1 MTLRNLVVVT
11 GMSGSGKGTVL
22 KVFEDLGYFCID
34 NLPVLLIPK
43 FLEVINASESASANA
58 ALVIDIR
65 AGERLQDLER
75 QIANFKKFVVKI
87 IVLYLEARDEVL
99 VRRFSETRRPHPL
112 KSGSSLIAAIKEERR
127 SLRKLRELADIKLD
141 TSDCSVHQIRA
152 SVLDHFKGLRP
163 SPTLNVHLL
172 SFGFK
177 HGIPLEADLVFD
189 ARFLPNP
196 FFVPKLKAH
205 SGREKKVKDY
215 LRSFPETSEYVNR
228 IGDLLQYLLPNYEK
242 EGKTYLTVAVGCT
255 GGRHRSIYVVEEL
268 AKILKN
274 KKRSIVV
281 RHRDEK
287 I

>member
-1 MTLRNLVVVT
+1 MTLQNLVVVT

-75 QIANFKKFVVKI
+75 KIADFKKFASKI

-112 KSGSSLIAAIKEERR
+112 KSGSSLIAAIKEERQ
-127 SLRKLRELADIKLD
+127 SLRKLREMADIKLD

-163 SPTLNVHLL
+163 SSTINVHLL

-228 IGDLLQYLLPNYEK
+228 IGDLLLYLLPHYEK

-255 GGRHRSIYVVEEL
+255 GGRHRSIYVIEEL
-268 AKILKN
+268 AQILKN